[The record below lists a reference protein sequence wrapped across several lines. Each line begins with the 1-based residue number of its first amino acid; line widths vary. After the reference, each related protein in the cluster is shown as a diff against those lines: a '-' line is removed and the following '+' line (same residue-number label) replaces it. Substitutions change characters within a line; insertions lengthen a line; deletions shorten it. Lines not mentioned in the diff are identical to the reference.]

1 MEHNTKDRIGNIT
14 APTLVLVGKED
25 RAMDKWGI
33 AFYSDKRYIFSI
45 TALHSKKGV
54 LIDEHE

>member
-25 RAMDKWGI
+25 RAMDKWRI

-45 TALHSKKGV
+45 TALNIKKGV